1 MGALANGRSE
11 DLVGARVRVHAASYV
26 LRLEAD
32 TGQIIWPD
40 TLWDGYY
47 IVRLDQ
53 PASYDNGVSAAPRLS
68 EIRVAIDNLEPLEP
82 RPDWP
87 AAPRSFEEGEPA
99 ERPVE

>member
-11 DLVGARVRVHAASYV
+11 DLVGVRVRVHAASHV
-26 LRLEAD
+26 LRLAAD
-32 TGQIIWPD
+32 TGQIIRPD

-53 PASYDNGVSAAPRLS
+53 PASYDNGVAPPTRLS
-68 EIRVAIDNLEPLEP
+68 EIRLAIDNLEPLEP

-87 AAPRSFEEGEPA
+87 TAPLSFEEGEPA
-99 ERPVE
+99 EYPVE